1 MGYFRELPNFE
12 YLSPLSDRN
21 SASEYIEAKNLFKR
35 VKLREDFYNS
45 ITNFEKYYIKGNA
58 RPDQVANDLYGS
70 SDLDWVVLISA
81 NIVNVRNQWPLSTND
96 LYEYAKDTYGDTL
109 THTRYYETIEVK
121 DSKGRTILPK
131 GQIVDYN
138 FKSPKPKIDTAVTSS
153 YVQYWDSGL
162 NSAVTKT
169 NITKSITNFDYETDL
184 NNEKRGIFVL
194 RPSYLQSFLIDHRRI
209 MGYKKS
215 SSQYINS
222 KTKRSENIRVKSP

>member
-21 SASEYIEAKNLFKR
+21 SASEYVEVKNLFRR

-45 ITNFEKYYIKGNA
+45 MTNFDKYYIRGNA
-58 RPDQVANDLYGS
+58 RPDQVAIDLYGR

-96 LYEYAKDTYGDTL
+96 LYEYAKNKYGNNL
-109 THTRYYETIEVK
+109 TATRYFETIEVK
-121 DSKGRTILPK
+121 DSKGRTILPQ

-138 FKSPKPKIDTAVTSS
+138 FKSPKPKTDTTPTSS
-153 YVQYWDSGL
+153 YVKYWDSGL
-162 NSAVTKT
+162 DSAVTKT
-169 NITKSITNFDYETDL
+169 DITRSVSNFAYETEINDK
-184 NNEKRGIFVL
+184 KRGLFVL
-194 RPSYLQSFLIDHRRI
+194 RPSYLQQFLIDHRRI

-222 KTKRSENIRVKSP
+222 KTKRGENIRVKSP

>member
-21 SASEYIEAKNLFKR
+21 SASEYVEVKNLFRR

-45 ITNFEKYYIKGNA
+45 MTNFDKYYIRGNA
-58 RPDQVANDLYGS
+58 RPDQVAIDLYGR

-96 LYEYAKDTYGDTL
+96 LYEYAKNKYGNNL
-109 THTRYYETIEVK
+109 TATRYFETIEVK
-121 DSKGRTILPK
+121 DSKGRTILPQ

-138 FKSPKPKIDTAVTSS
+138 FKSPKPKTDTTPTSS
-153 YVQYWDSGL
+153 YVKYWDSGL
-162 NSAVTKT
+162 DSAVTKT
-169 NITKSITNFDYETDL
+169 DITRSVSNFAYETEINDK
-184 NNEKRGIFVL
+184 KRGIFVL
-194 RPSYLQSFLIDHRRI
+194 RPSYLQQFLIDHRRI

-222 KTKRSENIRVKSP
+222 KTKRGENIRVKSP